1 MWSAMGVAACEGM
14 MGGGNKW
21 LKIGLRER
29 ERERIKKII
38 FVLAFGSVPFY

>member
-14 MGGGNKW
+14 MGGGNRW
-21 LKIGLRER
+21 LKIGLR

-38 FVLAFGSVPFY
+38 FVLAFESVPFY

>member
-1 MWSAMGVAACEGM
+1 MERNGRGGM
-14 MGGGNKW
+14 RRHDGWWQLVVEDW
-21 LKIGLRER
+21 LERER